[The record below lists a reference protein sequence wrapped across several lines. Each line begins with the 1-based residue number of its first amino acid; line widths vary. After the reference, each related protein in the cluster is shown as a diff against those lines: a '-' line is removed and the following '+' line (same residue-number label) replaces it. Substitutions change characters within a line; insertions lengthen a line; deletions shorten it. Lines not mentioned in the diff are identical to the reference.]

1 MNIGIIEYSEYE
13 ERVPLNQHFVIDN
26 LFRIV
31 QEDETYRAFHI
42 VDGED
47 NVLLSTV
54 YDEAK
59 KNIEFLYMAKIEKDV
74 ELIGTDYY
82 AFRTPSTKHKYKTT
96 WKVNGGICRGK
107 KDAEQYAE
115 RINSKAR
122 LLIEKYLT
130 KL

>member
-1 MNIGIIEYSEYE
+1 MNIGIIEYCEYE
-13 ERVPLNQHFVIDN
+13 ERVLLNQHFVIDN

-42 VDGED
+42 VDDED

-82 AFRTPSTKHKYKTT
+82 AFRMPSTIHKYKTT
-96 WKVNGGICRGK
+96 WKVNGGICNGK
-107 KDAEQYAE
+107 RHAMLCAEH
-115 RINSKAR
+115 INSKAR
-122 LLIEKYLT
+122 FLIEKYVQR
-130 KL
+130 